1 MKSIDLKLSS
11 EFIEKFQKIAVN
23 VLVVL
28 LMIAGAKIR
37 FSVGD
42 IPITLQTV
50 VVYGSGLLLNWRS
63 ASGAQIVYLL
73 TGLVFPVFA
82 GDGFGIGY
90 LFGRNS
96 SGYLL
101 AFPVVAGLIGF
112 LSQINRTLFWR
123 WLSVQAGS
131 IVLFASGVIWL
142 HYSLN
147 SSVWL
152 ATLQKGWL
160 SLIPVDQFKILLTVL
175 ACHFVLMGQKTKSRV
190 EE

>member
-1 MKSIDLKLSS
+1 MKSADQKTSSLSILTAS
-11 EFIEKFQKIAVN
+11 KIAVV

-28 LMIAGAKIR
+28 LMIAGAKTR

-50 VVYGSGLLLNWRS
+50 VVYGSGLLLNWQI
-63 ASGAQIVYLL
+63 AGVAQIVYLL

-101 AFPVVAGLIGF
+101 AFPVVAGLIGY
-112 LSQINRTLFWR
+112 LSKIQRTLFWR

-131 IVLFASGVIWL
+131 IVLFTSGVIWL
-142 HYSLN
+142 HFSMG
-147 SSVWL
+147 SADWL
-152 ATLQKGWL
+152 TTIQKGWL
-160 SLIPVDQFKILLTVL
+160 SLIPADQFKILLTVF
-175 ACHFVLMGQKTKSRV
+175 ACHFLLIALNIKKQG
-190 EE
+190 